1 MDDREDIVKA
11 AIALA
16 ETWQNRANALMVPQ
30 EKKRYKQLA
39 RLLANPKDKIL
50 LTKLIDQSFRS
61 ANPRRVADQIGY
73 LLGEYGI
80 PGFFSPPERLLM
92 QIFKYAARLFPDL
105 TVPKVIAKMRKD
117 SRHAIISGETDALQ
131 TYLRKRKAQKVRVN
145 INHLGEAV
153 LGEEEVL

>member
-1 MDDREDIVKA
+1 MHRSDIHLTISHILRWVLKKRVNASDDIITE

-61 ANPRRVADQIGY
+61 ANPRRVADQIW
-73 LLGEYGI
+73 LPAWRI
-80 PGFFSPPERLLM
+80 WHSRFFFTP
-92 QIFKYAARLFPDL
+92 
-105 TVPKVIAKMRKD
+105 
-117 SRHAIISGETDALQ
+117 
-131 TYLRKRKAQKVRVN
+131 
-145 INHLGEAV
+145 
-153 LGEEEVL
+153 